1 MRGIRRKKMDRRQIP
16 LFEQDL
22 SLPAAAA
29 RPKQTAL
36 PANSKPSSV
45 PAPPVGSKFSNFIV
59 YVDESGDH
67 GMQTIDGKYPVFV
80 LAFCIF
86 HKKHYT
92 RKVVAAVEDLKF
104 KHFGHDHIVLH
115 ERDIRKET
123 GDFKTFQTK
132 AEKHQFI
139 SELTDVIQESNF
151 ILVSCIIDKEGLR
164 AKAALP
170 DNPYHLALGFCVETL
185 YEFLCEKGQQQLTT
199 HVVVERRGVQE
210 DDDLEL
216 EFRRMCDGENKWRI
230 QLPFEIV
237 FADKRVNSSG
247 LQLADLVARPIGMSF
262 VRQGQENRAF
272 EVLKEKFYCSGG
284 RANVGVGYQ
293 DMGLK
298 IYPSPESEKPR

>member
-1 MRGIRRKKMDRRQIP
+1 MDERQFLLFLEQEVVIAAEELPTPTAAPIEPSPENLLGGPVAVVIP
-16 LFEQDL
+16 
-22 SLPAAAA
+22 P
-29 RPKQTAL
+29 
-36 PANSKPSSV
+36 
-45 PAPPVGSKFSNFIV
+45 KFSNFIV

-67 GMQTIDGKYPVFV
+67 GMQTIDKKYPVFV

-92 RKVVAAVEDLKF
+92 SKVVAAVEDLKF
-104 KHFGHDHIVLH
+104 KYFGHDHIVLH

-151 ILVSCIIDKEGLR
+151 ILVSCIIDKDGLR
-164 AKAALP
+164 LRQALP
-170 DNPYHLALGFCVETL
+170 AHPYNLALGFCVETL
-185 YEFLCEKGQQQLTT
+185 YEFLCEKGQEKLIT
-199 HVVVERRGVQE
+199 HVVVERRGDQE
-210 DDDLEL
+210 DKDLEL

-230 QLPFEIV
+230 RLPFEII

-247 LQLADLVARPIGMSF
+247 LQLADLVARPVGMSF
-262 VRQGQENRAF
+262 VRGGQENRAF

-284 RANVGVGYQ
+284 RSNVGVGYQ

-298 IYPSPESEKPR
+298 IFPAPESEKPR

>member
-1 MRGIRRKKMDRRQIP
+1 MESKQFWLFEPELVAPRERSVPDESRQPPKEVIP
-16 LFEQDL
+16 LE
-22 SLPAAAA
+22 PVPREAA
-29 RPKQTAL
+29 
-36 PANSKPSSV
+36 V
-45 PAPPVGSKFSNFIV
+45 SKFSKFIV

-67 GMQTIDGKYPVFV
+67 GMQTIDVKYPVFV

-86 HKKHYT
+86 HKRHYT

-104 KHFGHDHIVLH
+104 RHFGHDHIVLH
-115 ERDIRKET
+115 EREIRKEL
-123 GDFKTFQTK
+123 GEFNTFQNK
-132 AEKHQFI
+132 AEKHQFL
-139 SELTDVIQESNF
+139 SELTDVIHESNF

-164 AKAALP
+164 TKQVLP

-185 YEFLCEKGQQQLTT
+185 YEFLCEKDQEKLMT
-199 HVVVERRGVQE
+199 HVVVERRGDQE
-210 DDDLEL
+210 DKDLEL

-230 QLPFEIV
+230 RLPFEII

-262 VRQGQENRAF
+262 VRKGQDNRAF

-284 RANVGVGYQ
+284 RSNVGVGYL

-298 IYPSPESEKPR
+298 IFPVPESEKPR